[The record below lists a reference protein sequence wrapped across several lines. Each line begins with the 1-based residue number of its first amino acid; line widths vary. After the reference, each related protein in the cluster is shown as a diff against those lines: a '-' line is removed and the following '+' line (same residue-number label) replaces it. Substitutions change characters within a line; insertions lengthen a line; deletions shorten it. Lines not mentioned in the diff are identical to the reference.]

1 MKTFNI
7 KITFRTFCALLSLEA
22 ALFTLLF
29 LVSDSWSRLLWWVV
43 NFPGYKLGDI
53 IGRYLVH
60 HGVIFMESRLL
71 IGIGLFCTLIWS
83 AFFGV
88 IIREKSVA

>member
-1 MKTFNI
+1 MRTFNT
-7 KITFRTFCALLSLEA
+7 KIAARTFCALLSLEA
-22 ALFTLLF
+22 VLFTSLYLAPG
-29 LVSDSWSRLLWWVV
+29 SWSRSCWWAV
-43 NFPGYKLGDI
+43 NFPGYNLGDI

-60 HGVIFMESRLL
+60 HGAVFMESSLL

-88 IIREKSVA
+88 IIREKSLV